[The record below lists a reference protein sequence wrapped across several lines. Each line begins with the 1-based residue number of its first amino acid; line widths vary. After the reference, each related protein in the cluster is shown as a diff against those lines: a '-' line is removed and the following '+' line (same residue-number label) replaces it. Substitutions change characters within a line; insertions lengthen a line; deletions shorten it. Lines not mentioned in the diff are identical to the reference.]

1 MLERAAANLGATRW
15 QVFRRV
21 TFPLVR
27 PGLFAGCTLVLIW
40 SFTELGTPLM
50 FHVYE
55 VTPVQVF
62 LKITEIDNPLPY
74 ALVLVM
80 LACSSLLYVLGK
92 WAFGGGS
99 RAAASKAASQGA
111 RRSLSGARGVLAGVP
126 FVAVLG
132 LALLPNLSVVLT
144 SVSESGAW
152 YRSFLPRELT
162 LEHYVSALED
172 ELVMPSVVGSVVHL
186 GAVVNSIVY
195 ASAATAIGIV
205 VAIGVALVV
214 VRSSVPFR
222 GALDVLGMVP
232 LAVPGLVM
240 AFGYL
245 ALSVQFKRILGD
257 ATPAWLDVQ
266 RFPVVLL
273 VLSYAA
279 RRLPYVVRSSAAGLE
294 QVPRDYERAAA
305 NLGGTPVRVLVR
317 IVLPLIAASVLAGA
331 LMAFVFA
338 MLEVSDS
345 LILAQSARFF
355 PITRAIW
362 ELSQRLGDGLYA
374 ASALGVWAMALLT
387 STLVLAG
394 ALLGRRLG
402 AMFRA

>member
-1 MLERAAANLGATRW
+1 
-15 QVFRRV
+15 
-21 TFPLVR
+21 
-27 PGLFAGCTLVLIW
+27 
-40 SFTELGTPLM
+40 
-50 FHVYE
+50 
-55 VTPVQVF
+55 
-62 LKITEIDNPLPY
+62 
-74 ALVLVM
+74 
-80 LACSSLLYVLGK
+80 
-92 WAFGGGS
+92 
-99 RAAASKAASQGA
+99 
-111 RRSLSGARGVLAGVP
+111 
-126 FVAVLG
+126 
-132 LALLPNLSVVLT
+132 
-144 SVSESGAW
+144 
-152 YRSFLPRELT
+152 
-162 LEHYVSALED
+162 
-172 ELVMPSVVGSVVHL
+172 
-186 GAVVNSIVY
+186 
-195 ASAATAIGIV
+195 
-205 VAIGVALVV
+205 
-214 VRSSVPFR
+214 
-222 GALDVLGMVP
+222 
-232 LAVPGLVM
+232 M

-245 ALSVQFKRILGD
+245 ALSVQFKRWLGD

-273 VLSYAA
+273 VLAYAT

-294 QVPRDYERAAA
+294 QVPPDYERAAA
-305 NLGGTPVRVLVR
+305 NLGGTSLRVLGR
-317 IVLPLIAASVLAGA
+317 IVLPLIAASVMAGA